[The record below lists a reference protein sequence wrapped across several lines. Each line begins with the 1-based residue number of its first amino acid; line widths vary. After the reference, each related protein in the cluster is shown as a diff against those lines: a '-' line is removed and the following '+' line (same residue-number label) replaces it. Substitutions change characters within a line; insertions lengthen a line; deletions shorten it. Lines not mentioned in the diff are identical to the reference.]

1 MRKIESFRRPPASSE
16 KKKVFYATASIFFG
30 SVFHQLAGK
39 WFNLKDTFSWCRRL
53 LVWIEAGRPC
63 GHHCTIRNWQSI
75 FQKMLIKCVLLW
87 QDCMVRILKIISTPT
102 VKKKL
107 RCVLSEIHLLCALI
121 NDLWLLCVYP
131 WHEYNSLNIW
141 NLWKIGLV
149 DRLKADVNP
158 FTYSHLFKMVAKF
171 SMYTYCFCLEFLGS
185 LIA

>member
-1 MRKIESFRRPPASSE
+1 MRVLWSSRKTKRSTYRPIMRKIESFRRPPASSE

-39 WFNLKDTFSWCRRL
+39 WLNLKDTFSWCRRL

-102 VKKKL
+102 VKKKKKTEMCSFWNTSVV
-107 RCVLSEIHLLCALI
+107 RT
-121 NDLWLLCVYP
+121 NKW
-131 WHEYNSLNIW
+131 SLTVIR
-141 NLWKIGLV
+141 I
-149 DRLKADVNP
+149 
-158 FTYSHLFKMVAKF
+158 
-171 SMYTYCFCLEFLGS
+171 S
-185 LIA
+185 LAWV